1 MDNSLRTQ
9 KELIKMREAALS
21 NWRKDLNEEHPY
33 VEVMPAPGM
42 EREDKKK
49 VLKKGI
55 EAKKEQGMKGQMKE
69 GYKKQ
74 SERKHDDMND
84 AAHKH
89 DRKLRKKLNP
99 ELSDDELTDGKFS
112 SKGNTITQEIED
124 NRQDPTEYKKERKA
138 KEIENRANG
147 YRKRMKES
155 KDIDKIAKELDG
167 AVEMHADQ
175 AKRLRK
181 HSKDMKEE
189 KNCGC
194 GKDPCITYGK
204 KEKK

>member
-21 NWRKDLNEEHPY
+21 DWRADLNEEHPY

-42 EREDKKK
+42 DREDKKK

-55 EAKKEQGMKGQMKE
+55 EAKKEQGMK
-69 GYKKQ
+69 
-74 SERKHDDMND
+74 
-84 AAHKH
+84 
-89 DRKLRKKLNP
+89 
-99 ELSDDELTDGKFS
+99 
-112 SKGNTITQEIED
+112 
-124 NRQDPTEYKKERKA
+124 
-138 KEIENRANG
+138 
-147 YRKRMKES
+147 ES
-155 KDIDKIAKELDG
+155 KDLDKIAKELDG
-167 AVEMHADQ
+167 AVEMHASQ